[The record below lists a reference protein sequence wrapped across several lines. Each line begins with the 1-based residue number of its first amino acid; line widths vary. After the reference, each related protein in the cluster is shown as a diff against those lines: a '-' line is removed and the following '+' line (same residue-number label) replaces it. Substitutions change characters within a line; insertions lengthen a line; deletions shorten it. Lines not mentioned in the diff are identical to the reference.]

1 MWLRE
6 HEGREWTGRVPKEPA
21 PQREAARGG
30 GAEDWGSRSPNNLLV
45 ELAWRGQDNVRG
57 QKAERRRARTR
68 ERSPAGNLRTEA
80 WRPWSGSGVQPG

>member
-45 ELAWRGQDNVRG
+45 ELSRSGSRRG
-57 QKAERRRARTR
+57 
-68 ERSPAGNLRTEA
+68 PH
-80 WRPWSGSGVQPG
+80 RPWPRPA